1 MEDSR
6 LSCHKIAIRLKIS
19 VGTVQKRI
27 EDLQN
32 GGILKGYTAVLDPVK
47 LGYTMTTAIFV
58 QAESGYLDDL
68 KNVIAKATNVTS
80 MYETTGD
87 FDLLLIAKFK
97 ESSDLISFIK
107 QLLLT
112 PHVRRTTTDIVL
124 EIIKEDASSLITG
137 INEP

>member
-107 QLLLT
+107 QLLVS
-112 PHVRRTTTDIVL
+112 PHVRRTFTDIVL
-124 EIIKEDASSLITG
+124 EIIKEDSSSLVTG
-137 INEP
+137 